1 MIYIVF
7 MYSPTEACWEILE
20 LDLELELESNPDS
33 EVGVFAGEGPER
45 DLLALLRND
54 VIPTERPAKTRGSVF
69 LPRHEE
75 PAAAAHLS

>member
-1 MIYIVF
+1 MLGNPGSGSGAGVESI
-7 MYSPTEACWEILE
+7 
-20 LDLELELESNPDS
+20 ESNPDS

-69 LPRHEE
+69 LPWDEE
-75 PAAAAHLS
+75 TAAAAHLS